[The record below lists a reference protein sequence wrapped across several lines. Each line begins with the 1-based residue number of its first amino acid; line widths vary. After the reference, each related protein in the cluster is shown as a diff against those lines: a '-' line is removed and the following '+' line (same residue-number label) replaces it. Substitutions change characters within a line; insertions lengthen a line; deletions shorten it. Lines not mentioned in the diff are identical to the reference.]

1 MKTETIFLLRG
12 KLYFLRPCLYKE
24 IKCVTNLRHLEGTW
38 GKGGSHGRYV
48 ASFGSTTQ
56 ASTDT
61 VWKFFSKVASNSR
74 RTRKNPWPNTAGWSF
89 DPSESLLPWFPQSP
103 LLTTAST
110 GLGSVVSSSE
120 FNTSSSFS
128 QVQA

>member
-1 MKTETIFLLRG
+1 MCNKSKTVGRDG
-12 KLYFLRPCLYKE
+12 G
-24 IKCVTNLRHLEGTW
+24 EGGIPW
-38 GKGGSHGRYV
+38 EVCSK
-48 ASFGSTTQ
+48 FGSTTQ

-61 VWKFFSKVASNSR
+61 VWEFFSEVASNSR
-74 RTRKNPWPNTAGWSF
+74 RTRKNPWPTTAGWSF
-89 DPSESLLPWFPQSP
+89 DHSEGLLPWFPQSP

-120 FNTSSSFS
+120 FNISSSFS